1 MNAILQIAGQDAT
14 PTGGQ
19 VREDPVTGDAPPTGG
34 RECDTTNRGTGTKTE
49 N

>member
-19 VREDPVTGDAPPTGG
+19 VREDLVTGDATPTGG
-34 RECDTTNRGTGTKTE
+34 RECDTTNSGTGTKKE